1 MDATKRFLP
10 LSLALM
16 LVGAIGPASANSL
29 LDPYAHIQAPQ
40 PAAKKKAPEVPAIDN
55 VVTPQTYVTMPM
67 GDLSEEKKEG
77 GGGGGIIGTMLSPF
91 SGMGD
96 LTGGAGNAFKAAGH
110 GMVSGTKMIGSGIAK
125 GASALGQGVKDASGK
140 IVDGSQAV
148 GGKVASMGSDLM
160 PGGGKSTPN
169 RTALNDIYEG
179 KAKEGMTDST
189 PASDKKQTVAAAE
202 KSNNRLAEAEIK
214 VAGNKPKKG
223 LFGLGGHKETAV
235 DAEHQSAFYQ
245 VSQEHNGK
253 ALKTS
258 DENTDKKP
266 AIAAAP
272 PKAEKKS
279 HFGLPSIKAVKMPAI
294 GIPGLKKKEA
304 PATEQVSEPTG
315 LTASK
320 PAGDL
325 DPAPSAVTP
334 EQPVT
339 AKTATLDPM
348 AALGNEEK
356 TETASVPAGETAP
369 APASAPA
376 PAVAKA
382 GMGSRMT
389 RGISKLN
396 PFSHKKQTASN
407 PGHQL

>member
-1 MDATKRFLP
+1 
-10 LSLALM
+10 
-16 LVGAIGPASANSL
+16 
-29 LDPYAHIQAPQ
+29 
-40 PAAKKKAPEVPAIDN
+40 

-67 GDLSEEKKEG
+67 GDLSEEKKE
-77 GGGGGIIGTMLSPF
+77 GGGGIIGTMLSPF

-189 PASDKKQTVAAAE
+189 PASDKKQAVATAE

-223 LFGLGGHKETAV
+223 IFGLGGHKETAV
-235 DAEHQSAFYQ
+235 DGEHQSAFYQ

-253 ALKTS
+253 ALKTT
-258 DENTDKKP
+258 DEKP

-272 PKAEKKS
+272 PKAKSEKK
-279 HFGLPSIKAVKMPAI
+279 HFGLPSIKAVKVPGI

-348 AALGNEEK
+348 AALGGEEK
-356 TETASVPAGETAP
+356 TETASVPASESAP
-369 APASAPA
+369 APAQTQNQAPA

-382 GMGSRMT
+382 GMGSKMT
-389 RGISKLN
+389 RGFSKLN